1 MLEIIAMSN
10 PTEKLEQKELQSELD
25 EIMLMIRV
33 NRNSE
38 VGKMKHRNIRYAIQ
52 SLINEAR
59 IEELKQLDSLTHSFM
74 SLGTDFIYEYRQSA
88 VDARIKELET
98 PNQVEVMCT
107 ACSGS
112 GIGASGDS
120 NSTCIECNGDI
131 AVDIGFKEATNE

>member
-52 SLINEAR
+52 TLINSEVA
-59 IEELKQLDSLTHSFM
+59 
-74 SLGTDFIYEYRQSA
+74 SA
-88 VDARIKELET
+88 VNGTLDRLEKKAET
-98 PNQVEVMCT
+98 YHHNYTLNPRGHVIT
-107 ACSGS
+107 
-112 GIGASGDS
+112 
-120 NSTCIECNGDI
+120 
-131 AVDIGFKEATNE
+131 EAIPLEAINDQRKALRGVK